1 MAAMKKTEKIWM
13 NGTWV
18 DWDDARIH
26 VLSHVAHYGSSVFEG
41 IRAYQTANGPAIFR
55 LEDHIDRLFNSAK
68 IYRMAIPYTREQ
80 LVQACVDA
88 VAINRLG
95 ECYIRPLVYR
105 GYAHVGVN
113 PIGTPIDVAVAAYP
127 WGKYLGDDA
136 LTQGVAVKVGSW
148 ARLAPNTL
156 PVLSKAGGN
165 YLNSQLLKLEAIEDG
180 YAEAIALDVSGYVS
194 EGSGENLFLV
204 VKGEL
209 LTPASHCS
217 VLMGITRDSILT
229 LAQELGYRVREA
241 VVPRELLYLADEVF
255 FTGTAVEVTPVT
267 SVDRIPVGNGE
278 RGPVTKAIQDAYF
291 GVVRGEQPDRH
302 HWRHAVPQVAAAT
315 ATAAV
320 RRP

>member
-1 MAAMKKTEKIWM
+1 MAAMKKTDKIWM

-18 DWDDARIH
+18 NWDDARIH

-41 IRAYQTANGPAIFR
+41 IRAYQTRTGPAVFR
-55 LEDHIDRLFNSAK
+55 LEDHIERLFNSAK
-68 IYRMAIPYTREQ
+68 IYRMAIPYTRDQ
-80 LVQACVDA
+80 IVQACVDA

-136 LTQGVAVKVGSW
+136 LTRGVAVKVGSW

-156 PVLSKAGGN
+156 PVMSKAGGN
-165 YLNSQLLKLEAIEDG
+165 YLNSQLLKLEAVEDG
-180 YAEAIALDVSGYVS
+180 YAEAVALDVNGFVS

-204 VKGEL
+204 VKGEI
-209 LTPASHCS
+209 LTPAAHCS

-229 LAQELGYRVREA
+229 LAQDLGYRVRET
-241 VVPRELLYLADEVF
+241 VIPREMLYIADEVF
-255 FTGTAVEVTPVT
+255 FSGTAVEVTPVT
-267 SVDRIPVGNGE
+267 SVDRIPVGSGE
-278 RGPVTKAIQDAYF
+278 RGPVTRAIQEAFF
-291 GVVRGEQPDRH
+291 GIVKGEQPDRH
-302 HWRHAVPQVAAAT
+302 RWLHAVPQAAAAT
-315 ATAAV
+315 AAAAV